1 MHLAVPWI
9 CLLLQQCLKGA
20 DPRTPP
26 YSSLQPPS
34 QLFFQLQPLESAT
47 QLSVITRTSHHFL
60 SFTSYYQSTM
70 NSQICQNYSTRVEAA
85 VITWSTCI
93 CGPPIPTSLWGSVL
107 TTDLWLWRVW
117 PNSSAN
123 WPRRSMRTWKVS
135 WKCKTS
141 AVAAPSFWT
150 CRNHLKM
157 TGVKPRTLWKL
168 PSS

>member
-1 MHLAVPWI
+1 MQKSWESWSSERKPSSNPCSGAVRPRGPMDLPRAWMKKTQAGPLFQALTI
-9 CLLLQQCLKGA
+9 LQH
-20 DPRTPP
+20 
-26 YSSLQPPS
+26 
-34 QLFFQLQPLESAT
+34 FFQLQPLESAT

-135 WKCKTS
+135 
-141 AVAAPSFWT
+141 
-150 CRNHLKM
+150 
-157 TGVKPRTLWKL
+157 
-168 PSS
+168 